1 MEKISKILGVG
12 DDMTDNINRKQEIL
26 EKYREA
32 GRILKVVRAEAVELI
47 RVGNSLLKVAEFVEN
62 RTIELGGRPAFPCNI
77 SRNEEAAHATP
88 KAGDS
93 DVFGKD
99 MVKLDLGVHVD
110 GYIAD
115 SAVTV
120 DLSGNPDLLKAAEEA
135 LAAAID
141 LARPGITTGK
151 IGAVIEDSIRS
162 YGLSPI
168 TNLTGHGLSNYE
180 AHEEPNVPNKRVDG
194 GVILREGDVFAIE
207 PYATDGAGLIHEDGS
222 WAEIYSLKIKKPVRL
237 PAVRNV
243 LKQVEEYR
251 KLPFAKRW
259 LESDKLDFALIQLEK
274 AEIFH
279 SYPVL
284 IESAGGLVAQA
295 EHTIV
300 ITQDGCEVTTK

>member
-1 MEKISKILGVG
+1 
-12 DDMTDNINRKQEIL
+12 MTDNVHNKQEIL

-32 GRILKVVRAEAVELI
+32 GRILKIVRAEAVEMV
-47 RVGNSLLKVAEFVEN
+47 RVGNTLLQVAEFVEN
-62 RTIELGGRPAFPCNI
+62 RTIELGGKPAFPCNI
-77 SRNEEAAHATP
+77 SRNQEAAHATP
-88 KAGDS
+88 KLGDT

-120 DLSGNPDLLKAAEEA
+120 DLSGNSDITKAAEEA

-141 LARPGITTGK
+141 LAKPGISTGEL
-151 IGAVIEDSIRS
+151 GAAIESSIRS
-162 YGLSPI
+162 YGLNPI
-168 TNLTGHGLSNYE
+168 MNLTGHGLSQYE
-180 AHEEPNVPNKRVDG
+180 AHDDPSVPNRHMEG
-194 GVILREGDVFAIE
+194 GLILKEGDVLAIE
-207 PYATDGAGLIHEDGS
+207 PFATDGVGAVHDGNWS
-222 WAEIYSLKIKKPVRL
+222 EIYSLIRKKPVRL

-251 KLPFAKRW
+251 ELPFAKRW
-259 LESDKLDFALIQLEK
+259 LKPEKLDFALLQLEK
-274 AEIFH
+274 AGILH

-284 IESAGGLVAQA
+284 LESAGGLVAQA
-295 EHTIV
+295 EHTII

>member
-1 MEKISKILGVG
+1 
-12 DDMTDNINRKQEIL
+12 MTDNVNRKQEIL

-32 GRILKVVRAEAVELI
+32 GRILKIVRAEAVELI

-62 RTIELGGRPAFPCNI
+62 RTIALGGRPAFPCNI
-77 SRNEEAAHATP
+77 SRNDEAAHATP

-120 DLSGNPDLLKAAEEA
+120 DLSGNPDILKAAEEA

-151 IGAVIEDSIRS
+151 IGAAIEDSIRS
-162 YGLSPI
+162 YDLNPI

-180 AHEEPNVPNKRVDG
+180 AHEEPLVPNKRVEG
-194 GVILREGDVFAIE
+194 GVILKEGDVFAIE
-207 PYATDGAGLIHEDGS
+207 PYATDGAGLIHEGGS
-222 WAEIYSLKIKKPVRL
+222 WAEIYSLTKKKPVRM
-237 PAVRNV
+237 PAVRDV
-243 LKQVEEYR
+243 LKRVEEYR

-274 AEIFH
+274 AEIFR

-284 IESAGGLVAQA
+284 LESAGGLVAQA
-295 EHTIV
+295 EHTII

>member
-1 MEKISKILGVG
+1 
-12 DDMTDNINRKQEIL
+12 MTDNVNRKQEIL

-32 GRILKVVRAEAVELI
+32 GRILKIVRAEAVELI

-62 RTIELGGRPAFPCNI
+62 RTIALGGKPAFPCNI
-77 SRNEEAAHATP
+77 SRNDEAAHATP

-120 DLSGNPDLLKAAEEA
+120 DLSGNPDISKAAEEA

-151 IGAVIEDSIRS
+151 IGAAIEDSIRS
-162 YGLSPI
+162 YDLNPI

-180 AHEEPNVPNKRVDG
+180 AHEEPLVPNKRVEG
-194 GVILREGDVFAIE
+194 GVILKEGDVFAIE
-207 PYATDGAGLIHEDGS
+207 PYATDGAGLIHEGGS
-222 WAEIYSLKIKKPVRL
+222 WAEIYSLTKKKPVRM
-237 PAVRNV
+237 PAVRDV
-243 LKQVEEYR
+243 LKRVEEYR

-274 AEIFH
+274 AEIFR

-284 IESAGGLVAQA
+284 LESAGGLVAQA
-295 EHTIV
+295 EHTII

>member
-1 MEKISKILGVG
+1 
-12 DDMTDNINRKQEIL
+12 MTDNVNSKQEIL

-32 GRILKVVRAEAVELI
+32 GRILKTVRIEAVEMI
-47 RVGNSLLKVAEFVEN
+47 RVGNSLLKVAELVEN

-88 KAGDS
+88 KAGDT
-93 DVFGKD
+93 DVFERD

-120 DLSGNPDLLKAAEEA
+120 DLSGNSDILKAAEEA

-151 IGAVIEDSIRS
+151 IGAAIEDSIRS
-162 YGLSPI
+162 YGLNPI
-168 TNLTGHGLSNYE
+168 MNLTGHGLSQYE
-180 AHEEPNVPNKRVDG
+180 AHDEPLVPNKRVEG
-194 GVILREGDVFAIE
+194 GVILREGDIFAIE
-207 PYATDGAGLIHEDGS
+207 PFATDGEGLIHEGG
-222 WAEIYSLKIKKPVRL
+222 WTEIYNLKSKKPGRM

-243 LKQVEEYR
+243 LKQAEEY
-251 KLPFAKRW
+251 KGLPFAKRW
-259 LESDKLDFALIQLEK
+259 LESDKLDFALIQLKK
-274 AEIFH
+274 AGIFH

-284 IESAGGLVAQA
+284 LENAGGLVAQA

-300 ITQDGCEVTTK
+300 VTQDGCEVITK

>member
-1 MEKISKILGVG
+1 
-12 DDMTDNINRKQEIL
+12 MTDNVSNKQEIL

-32 GRILKVVRAEAVELI
+32 GRILKTVRAEAVELVK
-47 RVGNSLLKVAEFVEN
+47 VGGSLLNVAEFVEK

-88 KAGDS
+88 KAEDS

-115 SAVTV
+115 SAVTI
-120 DLSGNPDLLKAAEEA
+120 DLSGNSDILKAAEEA
-135 LAAAID
+135 LAAAIEA
-141 LARPGITTGK
+141 ARPGITTGK
-151 IGAVIEDSIRS
+151 IGSAIENSIRS
-162 YGLSPI
+162 YGLNPI
-168 TNLTGHGLSNYE
+168 INLTGHGLSRYE
-180 AHEEPNVPNKRVDG
+180 AHDNPSVPNKHVEG
-194 GVILREGDVFAIE
+194 GTILKEGDVLAIE
-207 PYATDGAGLIHEDGS
+207 PFATNGAGLVHDGS
-222 WAEIYSLKIKKPVRL
+222 WAEIYSLIRKKPVRM

-243 LKQVEEYR
+243 LKEVEEYR
-251 KLPFAKRW
+251 ELPFAKRW
-259 LESDKLDFALIQLEK
+259 LKSDKLEFSLIQLEK
-274 AEIFH
+274 AGILH

-295 EHTIV
+295 EHTII

>member
-1 MEKISKILGVG
+1 MWGIDI
-12 DDMTDNINRKQEIL
+12 TDNINRKQEIL

-32 GRILKVVRAEAVELI
+32 GRILKIVRAEAVEMI
-47 RVGNSLLKVAEFVEN
+47 RVGNSLLRVAEFVEN

-93 DVFGKD
+93 TVFGKD

-120 DLSGNPDLLKAAEEA
+120 DLSGNPDILKASEEA
-135 LAAAID
+135 LAAAIEI
-141 LARPGITTGK
+141 ARPGITTGK
-151 IGAVIEDSIRS
+151 IGAAIEDSIRS
-162 YGLSPI
+162 YGLKPI

-180 AHEEPNVPNKRVDG
+180 AHEEPIVPNKRVEG
-194 GVILREGDVFAIE
+194 GVILKEGDVFAIE
-207 PYATDGAGLIHEDGS
+207 PYATDGVGLIREGGS
-222 WAEIYSLKIKKPVRL
+222 WAEIYSLKRKKPVRI
-237 PAVRNV
+237 PEVRNI

-259 LESDKLDFALIQLEK
+259 LESNKLDFALIQLEK
-274 AEIFH
+274 AEIFN

-295 EHTIV
+295 EHTVV
-300 ITQDGCEVTTK
+300 ITNDGCEVTTK

>member
-1 MEKISKILGVG
+1 
-12 DDMTDNINRKQEIL
+12 MTDNVHNKPDIL

-32 GRILKVVRAEAVELI
+32 GRILKIVRAEAVDMVK
-47 RVGNSLLKVAEFVEN
+47 VGNSLLEVAEYVEK

-120 DLSGNPDLLKAAEEA
+120 NLSGGNSDILKAAEEA

-151 IGAVIEDSIRS
+151 LGAAIEQSIRS
-162 YGLSPI
+162 YGLNPI
-168 TNLTGHGLSNYE
+168 TNLTGHGLSCYE
-180 AHEEPNVPNKRVDG
+180 AHDNPSVPNKHVEG
-194 GVILREGDVFAIE
+194 GTVLKEGDVLAIE
-207 PYATDGAGLIHEDGS
+207 PFATNGAGIVHDGN
-222 WAEIYSLKIKKPVRL
+222 WAEIYSIIRKKPVRL
-237 PAVRNV
+237 PQVRNV
-243 LKQVEEYR
+243 LKQAEEY
-251 KLPFAKRW
+251 KELPFAKRW
-259 LESDKLDFALIQLEK
+259 LKADKLEFSLIQLEK
-274 AEIFH
+274 AGILH
-279 SYPVL
+279 AYPVL
-284 IESAGGLVAQA
+284 IESTGGLVAQA
-295 EHTIV
+295 EHTII

>member
-1 MEKISKILGVG
+1 
-12 DDMTDNINRKQEIL
+12 MTDNVNNKQEIL

-32 GRILKVVRAEAVELI
+32 GKILKVVRDEAVEMVG
-47 RVGNSLLKVAEFVEN
+47 VGNSLLKVAEFVEN

-88 KAGDS
+88 TAGDT

-99 MVKLDLGVHVD
+99 MVKLDLGVHID

-120 DLSGNPDLLKAAEEA
+120 DLSGNSDILKAAEEA
-135 LAAAID
+135 LSAAIN

-151 IGAVIEDSIRS
+151 IGATIDDSIRS
-162 YGLSPI
+162 YGLNPI
-168 TNLTGHGLSNYE
+168 INLTGHGLSQYD
-180 AHEEPNVPNKRVDG
+180 AHDEPSVPNKRVDG

-207 PYATDGAGLIHEDGS
+207 PFATNGAGVIHDGS
-222 WAEIYSLKIKKPVRL
+222 WAEIYSLIRKKPVRM
-237 PAVRNV
+237 PAVRNI

-251 KLPFAKRW
+251 GLPFAKRW
-259 LESDKLDFALIQLEK
+259 LESEKLEFALIQLTK
-274 AEIFH
+274 AGILQ

-284 IESAGGLVAQA
+284 LESGGGLVAQA

-300 ITQDGCEVTTK
+300 ITQNGCEVITK

>member
-1 MEKISKILGVG
+1 
-12 DDMTDNINRKQEIL
+12 MTDNVNRKQEIL

-32 GRILKVVRAEAVELI
+32 GRILKIVRAEAVELI

-62 RTIELGGRPAFPCNI
+62 RTIDLGGRPAFPCNI
-77 SRNEEAAHATP
+77 SRNDEAAHATP

-120 DLSGNPDLLKAAEEA
+120 DLSGNPDILKAAEEA
-135 LAAAID
+135 VAAAID

-151 IGAVIEDSIRS
+151 IRAAIEDSIRS
-162 YGLSPI
+162 YDLNPI

-180 AHEEPNVPNKRVDG
+180 AHEEPLVPNKRVEG
-194 GVILREGDVFAIE
+194 GVILKQGDVFAIE
-207 PYATDGAGLIHEDGS
+207 PYATDGAGLIHEGGS
-222 WAEIYSLKIKKPVRL
+222 WAEIYSLTKKKPVRM
-237 PAVRNV
+237 PAVRDV
-243 LKQVEEYR
+243 LKRVEEYR

-274 AEIFH
+274 AEIFR

-284 IESAGGLVAQA
+284 LESAGGLVAQA
-295 EHTIV
+295 EHTII
-300 ITQDGCEVTTK
+300 ITPDGCEVTTK